1 MSSILSN
8 AGLATLEPVAGK
20 SLVKKA
26 LLVVGGSLFLAAL
39 SQVAIGY
46 PVPTTLQTLGVLLI
60 GLTFG
65 FRMAAATL
73 ALYLI
78 EGLAGLP
85 VFAKFSSGYATLMGP
100 TGGYLFGFLL
110 AAAAIGF
117 LADKGFTRSWPGTII
132 ALVIGE
138 VILFALGVFWLGKS
152 LGMSLPDAMAA
163 GFTPFIGVDAVKTAL
178 AALIGKGV
186 LKGAERFTSL

>member
-8 AGLATLEPVAGK
+8 AGLVTLEPVAGN

-73 ALYLI
+73 ALYLL
-78 EGLAGLP
+78 EGAAGLP
-85 VFAKFSSGYATLMGP
+85 VFAKFSSGYATLIGP

-110 AAAAIGF
+110 AAAAIGY
-117 LADKGFTRSWPGTII
+117 LADKGFTRSWPGTVI
-132 ALVIGE
+132 ALLIGE
-138 VILFALGVFWLGKS
+138 AILFALGVFWLGQS

-186 LKGAERFTSL
+186 LKGAARFTSL

>member
-8 AGLATLEPVAGK
+8 AGLATLEPVAGN

-26 LLVVGGSLFLAAL
+26 LLVIGGSLFLAAL

-65 FRMAAATL
+65 FRMAVATL
-73 ALYLI
+73 ALYLL
-78 EGLAGLP
+78 EGALGLP
-85 VFAKFSSGYATLMGP
+85 VFAKFSSGYATLVGP

-117 LADKGFTRSWPGTII
+117 LADKGFTRSWPGTVV
-132 ALVIGE
+132 ALLIGE
-138 VILFALGVFWLGKS
+138 AILFALGVFWLGQS